1 MAKPG
6 EILIFDEGLAKRA
19 EELKDFIENELG
31 YEVTSPIVAT
41 NLSLVRGAFRREFET
56 KVVCGA
62 KDEEGVHHSFKLGPV
77 SKTITMDGDV
87 IKRW

>member
-1 MAKPG
+1 MAKAG

-19 EELKDFIENELG
+19 EELKDFVENELG
-31 YEVTSPIVAT
+31 YEITTPIVNT
-41 NLSLVRGAFRREFET
+41 NLSLVRGAFRRNSET
-56 KVVCGA
+56 RVMCGA
-62 KDEEGVHHSFKLGPV
+62 KDKEGKRHTFKLGPV

>member
-1 MAKPG
+1 MAKAG
-6 EILIFDEGLAKRA
+6 EISIYDEGLAKRA

-31 YEVTSPIVAT
+31 YEITSPIVAT
-41 NLSLVRGAFRREFET
+41 NLSLVRGAFRRDSET
-56 KVVCGA
+56 KVMCGA
-62 KDEEGVHHSFKLGPV
+62 MDKEGRRHTFKLGPV